1 MRRIRRATAGDEDA
15 VLALADRLCE
25 GVARWRDPE
34 AVLTAVRGWVESSLA
49 TMEDPGHAVLVAEL
63 DGTVVGFVTLSP
75 TRHWSGEPEAEA
87 SIGELVVSQQAQ
99 GRGIGSA
106 LVEAAMARARE
117 LGCARISVSTGAANA
132 RARDLYRRLG
142 FEDEDVSS
150 SRALG

>member
-1 MRRIRRATAGDEDA
+1 M
-15 VLALADRLCE
+15 
-25 GVARWRDPE
+25 
-34 AVLTAVRGWVESSLA
+34 TAVHGWVQSSLA

-63 DGTVVGFVTLSP
+63 EGSVVGFVTLSP
-75 TRHWSGEPEAEA
+75 THHWSGEAEA
-87 SIGELVVSQQAQ
+87 SIGELVVSQRAQ

-142 FEDEDVSS
+142 FEDEDVTS
-150 SRALG
+150 SRALV

>member
-1 MRRIRRATAGDEDA
+1 MWRIRSATAADGDA

-25 GVARWRDPE
+25 GVARWRNPE
-34 AVLTAVRGWVESSLA
+34 AVVTAVHGWVQLSLA

-63 DGTVVGFVTLSP
+63 EGSVVGFVTLSP
-75 TRHWSGEPEAEA
+75 THHWSGEAEA
-87 SIGELVVSQQAQ
+87 SIGELVVSQRAQ

-142 FEDEDVSS
+142 FEDEDVTS
-150 SRALG
+150 SRALV